1 VSAVDRVAV
10 VTGGGRGIGR
20 ACVERL
26 VQDGATVVAVDLGNG
41 ADTIAAESPPGTC
54 TAMACEVTDPDQVA
68 DLAAAVHERFGRC
81 DILIN
86 NVGIY
91 PFWPFDTMRYEDF
104 RRVMTVNV
112 ESVFLMSKAFG
123 PGMRDRGW
131 GRIVNMGSAI
141 ALSQA
146 REFLAYMTSKGA
158 VHALT
163 RALANELGSGG
174 VTVNAIAP
182 SIIGTEGNHSRAG
195 DVAGM
200 SFEDEQALMISLQT
214 LKRSQEPADVANAV
228 AFLVSEEAGFMTGQ
242 IVHVDGGMTR
252 TGA

>member
-1 VSAVDRVAV
+1 
-10 VTGGGRGIGR
+10 
-20 ACVERL
+20 
-26 VQDGATVVAVDLGNG
+26 
-41 ADTIAAESPPGTC
+41 
-54 TAMACEVTDPDQVA
+54 M
-68 DLAAAVHERFGRC
+68 
-81 DILIN
+81 
-86 NVGIY
+86 GIY
-91 PFWPFDTMRYEDF
+91 PFWPFDTMRYDDF